1 MGAASVPGAAKVSSS
16 RTQRLAAAVDD
27 AGMSKHACRQNSV
40 RIRLPPAVRQELR
53 EQARARRV
61 VEASIVR
68 LGVALVL
75 NELRQDDRPEH
86 ERLGFPKHLLDR
98 VPRLR
103 GARSAPG
110 ASLAVSPE
118 GRPLLGRTRG
128 EE

>member
-1 MGAASVPGAAKVSSS
+1 MGTASAPGAAKMSSA
-16 RTQRLAAAVDD
+16 RTQHQAGADDD
-27 AGMSKHACRQNSV
+27 AGMRKNAGRQNSI

-75 NELRQDDRPEH
+75 NELRQDCRPEH
-86 ERLGFPKHLLDR
+86 ERLGFPQHLLEK

-118 GRPLLGRTRG
+118 GRPLLGKRR
-128 EE
+128 

>member
-1 MGAASVPGAAKVSSS
+1 
-16 RTQRLAAAVDD
+16 
-27 AGMSKHACRQNSV
+27 MSKGAGRQNSI

-75 NELRQDDRPEH
+75 SELRQDDRPEL
-86 ERLGFPKHLLDR
+86 ERLGFPPHLLEK

-110 ASLAVSPE
+110 ASRAVSPE
-118 GRPLLGRTRG
+118 GRPLLGRRRD

>member
-1 MGAASVPGAAKVSSS
+1 M
-16 RTQRLAAAVDD
+16 
-27 AGMSKHACRQNSV
+27 
-40 RIRLPPAVRQELR
+40 PPALRQELR

-75 NELRQDDRPEH
+75 DELRRDSRPEH
-86 ERLGFPKHLLDR
+86 DRLGLPEHLLER

-110 ASLAVSPE
+110 ATSLVSPE
-118 GRPLLGRTRG
+118 GRPLRGRKRG
-128 EE
+128 AAVAE